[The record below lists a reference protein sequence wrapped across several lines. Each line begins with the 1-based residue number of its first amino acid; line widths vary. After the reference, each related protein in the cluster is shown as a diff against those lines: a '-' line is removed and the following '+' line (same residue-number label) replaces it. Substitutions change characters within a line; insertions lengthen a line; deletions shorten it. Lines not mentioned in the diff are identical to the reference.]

1 MLDFPMFTMANK
13 NTFFN
18 SLFYDDFEEFKQVSN
33 VVANRFSSEILG
45 VGDKV
50 CSRGLFNTD

>member
-1 MLDFPMFTMANK
+1 MFSMANK

-50 CSRGLFNTD
+50 CARGLFNTD